1 MSFAIAS
8 LLVRKG
14 SASMEDGLGGM
25 NRSFVLINSNVVRP
39 PVNPLGLEYVGEA
52 LIRGGMAVELVDLSW
67 EKDWQSAL
75 ATALSRQEPLAVG
88 VTFRNIDDC
97 SSVTRVSFVPGLTEL
112 VHEVRRHTPAPVVL
126 GGVGFSI
133 APAPIMKTSGVDYG
147 IAGDGEEA
155 ALKLARCLEHGE
167 SPVNIPNLVH
177 WDDRRLVCNP
187 RTGADLV
194 NVPVPSRS
202 LFDNPRYQAEGAM
215 VGIETKRGCPEQCI
229 YCADPLA
236 KGAKLRLR
244 PPKAVAEEMENLV
257 RQGVWW
263 YHLCD
268 SEFNIPLDHAKEVCR
283 AILSCGLGGRVRWYT
298 YCSPVPFDAELAEL
312 MLRSGC
318 AGINF
323 GVDSLCDEQ
332 LERLGRRHRIGDIE
346 NLVSLLQKAGLNFM
360 FDLLVGGPGETD
372 ETLHGTA
379 EVSRRLDLPLVGVA
393 MGVRV
398 YPGTLLA
405 GMLAREDGG
414 ITKRIGN
421 LLEPDFYFSPTLGED
436 PVSAVRECLGDDP
449 RFLLLAGPAD
459 ERNYN
464 YVDDSW
470 LSDAIASG
478 ARGAYWDIIR
488 RGRASDAVGA

>member
-1 MSFAIAS
+1 
-8 LLVRKG
+8 
-14 SASMEDGLGGM
+14 MEDGLGGM
-25 NRSFVLINSNVVRP
+25 NRPFVLINSNVARP

-52 LIRGGMAVELVDLSW
+52 LIHGGVAVELVDLSW
-67 EKDWQSAL
+67 EKDWQSVL
-75 ATALSRQEPLAVG
+75 ATRLPRQEPLAVG
-88 VTFRNIDDC
+88 ITFRNVDDC
-97 SSVTRVSFVPGLTEL
+97 SSVTRVSFVPGLMEL
-112 VHEVRRHTPAPVVL
+112 VHEVRTHTSAPVVL

-155 ALKLARCLEHGE
+155 IVQLAQCFQQGGN
-167 SPVNIPNLVH
+167 PTNIPNLVH
-177 WDDRRLVCNP
+177 RHDGRVSCNP

-244 PPKAVAEEMENLV
+244 PPKTVAEEMENLV

-268 SEFNIPLDHAKEVCR
+268 SEFNIPLAHAKEVCR
-283 AILSCGLGGRVRWYT
+283 AILSCGLGDRVRWYT

-312 MLRSGC
+312 MSRSGC

-323 GVDSLCDEQ
+323 GVDSLCNEQ
-332 LERLGRRHRIGDIE
+332 LERLGRRHRVSDIE
-346 NLVSLLQKAGLNFM
+346 DLVGVLREVGLNYM
-360 FDLLVGGPGETD
+360 FDLLMGGLGETE
-372 ETLHGTA
+372 ETLRGTA
-379 EVSRRLDLPLVGVA
+379 EATRRLDLPLVGVA
-393 MGVRV
+393 VGMRV
-398 YPGTLLA
+398 YPGTPLA
-405 GMLAREDGG
+405 GMLAREDEC
-414 ITKRIGN
+414 ITERIGN
-421 LLEPDFYFSPTLGED
+421 MLEPAFHFSPALGED
-436 PVSAVRECLGDDP
+436 PLDVVRECLGDDP
-449 RFLLLAGPAD
+449 RFLLLAGPED
-459 ERNYN
+459 ERSYN
-464 YVDDSW
+464 YVGDTW
-470 LSDAIASG
+470 LSDAIARG

-488 RGRASDAVGA
+488 RGGASDIARA